1 MTTKHKRPINDT
13 DFEKIV
19 EQAMKKVL
27 DMGLKFGLERGKCEA
42 KEAFRKTE
50 TRLYAY
56 PELLRNIEKYKKDI
70 EDLRMEDPGRSK
82 DIVFF
87 SIHGGGGNRLSAEEV
102 QEARILLVQ
111 RKIYRD
117 QVEIDEMNYALE
129 FVKNDE
135 YYPLLTMRYF
145 EGKSDDEIAE
155 KMACDPSTIRRNKS
169 RLIRVVAVKL
179 YGAEAVG

>member
-1 MTTKHKRPINDT
+1 MATKHKRMTNDT
-13 DFEKIV
+13 DFERIV
-19 EQAMKKVL
+19 EQALKKVL

-50 TRLYAY
+50 SRLYAY
-56 PELLRNIEKYKKDI
+56 PELLRNIEKYKRDI
-70 EDLRMEDPGRSK
+70 EDLRREDPGRSK

-111 RKIYRD
+111 RKVYRD
-117 QVEIDEMNYALE
+117 QVEIDEISAALKNVE
-129 FVKNDE
+129 NDE
-135 YYPLLTMRYF
+135 YYTLLTMRYF

-155 KMACDPSTIRRNKS
+155 KIACDPSTVRRNKG
-169 RLIRVVAVKL
+169 RLIRMVAIKL

>member
-1 MTTKHKRPINDT
+1 MTTKSKRLLNET
-13 DFEKIV
+13 DLEKIV
-19 EQAMKKVL
+19 EQALKKVL
-27 DMGLKFGLERGKCEA
+27 DMGVKFGIEKGNCEA

-50 TRLYAY
+50 CRLYAY
-56 PELLRNIEKYKKDI
+56 PELLKNIEKHTQDI
-70 EDLRMEDPGRSK
+70 EDLRKEDPGRSK

-87 SIHGGGGNRLSAEEV
+87 SIHGGGSRLSVEDV

-117 QVEIDEMNYALE
+117 QSAVDEINYALE

-135 YYPLLTMRYF
+135 YYSLLTMKYF

-155 KMACDPSTIRRNKS
+155 KFACDPRTIRRNKN

-179 YGAEAVG
+179 YGATAVG